1 MDLLGVMQVC
11 KDSDLLSC
19 WITAF
24 DQREVMI
31 VSGEDHKFYT
41 QMLSDGSGGP
51 TQFCKDSDV
60 LRCWITAFDQR
71 DVMIVSG
78 EIRSSINQF

>member
-1 MDLLGVMQVC
+1 MHFCKESGV
-11 KDSDLLSC
+11 LRC

-41 QMLSDGSGGP
+41 QMLSDGSAGVM
-51 TQFCKDSDV
+51 TFCKDSNLV
-60 LRCWITAFDQR
+60 RC
-71 DVMIVSG
+71 
-78 EIRSSINQF
+78 